1 MAESVAATPP
11 SPVAQTIDLL
21 GDRLTLAILR
31 EAFVDH
37 VRRFSQ
43 WIDRTGAPPAMLTA
57 RLNALVEAGLM
68 ERRPQPHG
76 GDRHDYLMTELGV
89 ATWEILVSLWAW
101 QREWSPEGVLQPEL
115 VHTDCGHR
123 GPPALMCRHCGRTV
137 GTRDAQL
144 ELDPESLVLATRSGR
159 RRSTRNAPSVSRVDL
174 QFTEVMEAIGDRWSA
189 FVTGLALSGVRR
201 FGEFQSILKISPTT
215 LTERLGRLSE
225 VQILARSE
233 HGGGREYLLTPRGR
247 GLFPIFAFLLSWTQ
261 VAHPD
266 ALPLGPKLHHPD
278 CGSRLL
284 PALRCRGCD
293 ARLERTSVRFE
304 PFPFGNRLPL

>member
-1 MAESVAATPP
+1 MTESGTAAPS

-68 ERRPQPHG
+68 ERRPQPTG
-76 GDRHDYLMTELGV
+76 GDRHDYMLTELGL
-89 ATWEILVSLWAW
+89 ATWEILASVWAW
-101 QREWSPEGVLQPEL
+101 QREWSPEGLLQPEL
-115 VHTDCGHR
+115 VHIDCGHR
-123 GPPALMCRHCGRTV
+123 GPPAMACAHCDGTV
-137 GTRDAQL
+137 GAWDARL
-144 ELDPESLVLATRSGR
+144 ELDRDSLVLVARSGR
-159 RRSTRNAPSVSRVDL
+159 RRSTRNAPSVSRADL

-189 FVTGLALSGVRR
+189 MVTGLALSGVRR
-201 FGEFQSILKISPTT
+201 FGEFQSILSISPTT

-225 VQILARSE
+225 VQILTRSDG
-233 HGGGREYLLTPRGR
+233 GGGREYVLTPRGR
-247 GLFPIFAFLLSWTQ
+247 GLFPIFAFLISWTQ
-261 VAHPD
+261 IAHPD
-266 ALPLGPKLHHPD
+266 ALPLGPRLRHPE
-278 CGSRLL
+278 CGSWLL

-293 ARLERTSVRFE
+293 ARLDRTSVHFE
-304 PFPFGNRLPL
+304 PFPFGAQLPR

>member
-1 MAESVAATPP
+1 MTESGTAAPP

-68 ERRPQPHG
+68 ERRPQTDG
-76 GDRHDYLMTELGV
+76 GDRHDYMLTELGL
-89 ATWEILVSLWAW
+89 ATWEILASVWAW
-101 QREWSPEGVLQPEL
+101 QREWSPEGLLQPEL
-115 VHTDCGHR
+115 VHIDCGHR
-123 GPPALMCRHCGRTV
+123 GPPAMACAHCDGTV
-137 GTRDAQL
+137 DARDARL
-144 ELDPESLVLATRSGR
+144 ELDRDSLVLVAHSGR
-159 RRSTRNAPSVSRVDL
+159 RRSTRSAPSVSRADL

-189 FVTGLALSGVRR
+189 MVTGLALSGVRR
-201 FGEFQSILKISPTT
+201 FGEFQSILSISPTT

-225 VQILARSE
+225 VQILTRSDG
-233 HGGGREYLLTPRGR
+233 GGGREYVLTPRGR
-247 GLFPIFAFLLSWTQ
+247 GLFPIFAFLISWTQ
-261 VAHPD
+261 IAHPD
-266 ALPLGPKLHHPD
+266 ALPLGPRLRHPE
-278 CGSRLL
+278 CGSWLL

-293 ARLERTSVRFE
+293 ARLDRTSVHFE
-304 PFPFGNRLPL
+304 PFPFGAQLPR

>member
-1 MAESVAATPP
+1 MAEFEAIAAQG
-11 SPVAQTIDLL
+11 PVAQTIDLL

-31 EAFVDH
+31 ESFVDH

-57 RLNALVEAGLM
+57 RLNALVDAGLM
-68 ERRPQPHG
+68 ERRPQQHG
-76 GDRHDYLMTELGV
+76 GDRHDYLLTELGI
-89 ATWEILVSLWAW
+89 ATWEILASVWAW
-101 QREWSPEGVLQPEL
+101 QREWSPEGLVQPEL

-123 GPPALMCRHCGRTV
+123 GPPEMMCRHCDCAV
-137 GTRDAQL
+137 SLRDTQL
-144 ELDPESLVLATRSGR
+144 ELDPESLFLAARSGR
-159 RRSTRNAPSVSRVDL
+159 RRSTRNAPSVDRVDL

-189 FVTGLALSGVRR
+189 LVTGLALSGVRR

-215 LTERLGRLSE
+215 LTERLARLSA
-225 VQILARSE
+225 VQILTRSDD
-233 HGGGREYLLTPRGR
+233 GGGRDYVLTPRGR

-266 ALPLGPKLHHPD
+266 APPLGPKLRHSG
-278 CGSRLL
+278 CNSWLL
-284 PALRCRGCD
+284 PALRCRGCE

-304 PFPFGNRLPL
+304 PFPFGARLPR